1 MAGVAA
7 SVVQFAFVYKVP
19 REVDTDAVPAAPA
32 PFTRYVAP
40 TCMQLVPVY
49 SMSGCGVTFNTVA
62 GEVVI
67 SDKVTAKLW
76 LVVVNVTL
84 VLAPSTVTVKVSAPA
99 TVGVTSNITFPL
111 AFVSGAAAVPESL
124 ASPVT
129 VLPAAELNVTAA
141 FGILLPEESWTLNA
155 NLAGTLIVR
164 DDAAPVAVT
173 VVPVTATVPLA
184 VTPSPL
190 AVTLMV
196 RLVGLPFVPSVTVA
210 KPLALV
216 VAEAPPTKMP
226 ESEVKVTGTP
236 ANALLFWST
245 KTAVKVTSVLA
256 NPLDGKVGELSNSE
270 IEGFVAAPPVTIT
283 EVVPV
288 APPPVAVMPMV
299 RGVVLE
305 PSVTTPDELVTAGVT
320 VGVNTPELAANC
332 TVTFGTALLFAS
344 SAVAVTTTGVVEVET
359 I

>member
-1 MAGVAA
+1 
-7 SVVQFAFVYKVP
+7 
-19 REVDTDAVPAAPA
+19 
-32 PFTRYVAP
+32 
-40 TCMQLVPVY
+40 
-49 SMSGCGVTFNTVA
+49 
-62 GEVVI
+62 
-67 SDKVTAKLW
+67 
-76 LVVVNVTL
+76 
-84 VLAPSTVTVKVSAPA
+84 
-99 TVGVTSNITFPL
+99 
-111 AFVSGAAAVPESL
+111 
-124 ASPVT
+124 
-129 VLPAAELNVTAA
+129 
-141 FGILLPEESWTLNA
+141 
-155 NLAGTLIVR
+155 
-164 DDAAPVAVT
+164 
-173 VVPVTATVPLA
+173 
-184 VTPSPL
+184 
-190 AVTLMV
+190 V

-305 PSVTTPDELVTAGVT
+305 PSVRFAVTTPDELVTAGVT